1 MYQVTIDLDQ
11 RNAGQQDELFPP
23 AIRPVGRRRGGVGL
37 FIGALVL
44 LTIGILVGRALAP
57 SRTTSSPAAAVEPIV
72 VTPAPSA
79 PIDPGNIALVAAL
92 VSPTVVQIETNV
104 GLGSGVIYDSS
115 GLILTAAHVVDGAD
129 TLDVRLLDGRLFEG
143 TVVGVHDATDVAVVS
158 IQGDVFPAA
167 VLGYGT
173 SARVGT
179 TAVALGSPFGLD
191 QTVTAGIVSANG
203 RIVNGV
209 PMVQTDAAIN
219 PGNSGGPLVN
229 GSGHVIGIN
238 DVIVSEGG
246 GNDGIGFAIAI
257 DIAIVVAEQLVA
269 GNDVQLAAL
278 GVATIPNSTGEGGA
292 IVREIAPGAAADR
305 AGLQVGDRIVSV
317 DGSPILEPGDLFAE
331 IITHRP
337 GESAQIEFS
346 RSSQLLSITVVL
358 DGIER

>member
-1 MYQVTIDLDQ
+1 MTSDLDH
-11 RNAGQQDELFPP
+11 RIAGQQDELFPP
-23 AIRPVGRRRGGVGL
+23 PNRPVGRPRGGVAL
-37 FIGALVL
+37 FIGALIL
-44 LTIGILVGRALAP
+44 LTVGFFVGRALTP
-57 SRTTSSPAAAVEPIV
+57 SQPTFSLTGTVEPIG
-72 VTPAPSA
+72 VTPAPLV
-79 PIDPGNIALVAAL
+79 PIDPGDIASVAAL
-92 VSPTVVQIETNV
+92 VSPTVVQLETNV

-115 GLILTAAHVVDGAD
+115 GLILTAAHVVDGAE
-129 TLDVRLLDGRLFEG
+129 TLNVRLLDGRLFEG

-158 IQGDVFPAA
+158 IQGDTFPIA

-173 SARVGT
+173 STRVGT

-203 RIVNGV
+203 RIVRGV

-229 GSGHVIGIN
+229 GAGQVIGIN
-238 DVIVSEGG
+238 DIIFSEGG

-269 GNDVQLAAL
+269 GNDVELAAL

-292 IVREIAPGAAADR
+292 IVREIAPSSAADR
-305 AGLQVGDRIVSV
+305 AGLEVGDRILSI
-317 DGSPILEPGDLFAE
+317 DGIPILEPGDLFAE
-331 IITHRP
+331 IVTHRP
-337 GESAQIEFS
+337 GESAEIEFS
-346 RSSQLLSITVVL
+346 RSSQLHSITVEL